1 MSLLLLQGHGLDL
14 IVLWVRFS
22 RCLKSIVYLHVCVIK
37 KVDMQ
42 LTVKALQWVL
52 PKNINS
58 QNVNSQN
65 INSQNVNSCQTGT
78 Q

>member
-14 IVLWVRFS
+14 IVMWVRFS
-22 RCLKSIVYLHVCVIK
+22 RCLKSIVYIYVLLK